1 MMSMKII
8 FFAILLVFTHSAFAK
23 TEVRFTPSTECED
36 VIVSNIDKAQKS
48 VDAAI
53 YSINNRRIVR
63 ALKKAHRRGIKLRIL
78 TDRLQAGAKSS
89 KTLDL
94 YREGIN
100 IRVNSRHKI
109 EHNKFAIFD
118 GNKVST
124 GSFNWTNPASE
135 KNSENCLLISREQ
148 KTVAAYKKR
157 FEELWRLNDKAKSES
172 WFERKERQ

>member
-1 MMSMKII
+1 MKRII
-8 FFAILLVFTHSAFAK
+8 FAILLIFAQPAHAK
-23 TEVRFTPSTECED
+23 TEVGFTPSKECED
-36 VIVSNIDKAQKS
+36 IIVYNIDHAKKS

-53 YSINNRRIVR
+53 YSINNKRIVA
-63 ALKKAHRRGIKLRIL
+63 ALKNAHRRGIKLRIL

-94 YREGIN
+94 HREGIN

-109 EHNKFAIFD
+109 EHNKFAVFD
-118 GNKVST
+118 DNKVST

-148 KTVAAYKKR
+148 KTVEAYKKR
-157 FEELWRLNDKAKSES
+157 FDILWRLNSKAKSEN
-172 WFERKERQ
+172 WFQRKERQ

>member
-1 MMSMKII
+1 MKRII
-8 FFAILLVFTHSAFAK
+8 FAISLIFSQSAYAK
-23 TEVRFTPSTECED
+23 TEVGFTPSRECED
-36 VIVSNIDKAQKS
+36 AIVYNIEHAQKS

-53 YSINNRRIVR
+53 YSINNKRIVA
-63 ALKKAHRRGIKLRIL
+63 ALKNAHRRGIKLRIL
-78 TDRLQAGAKSS
+78 TDKLQASAKSS

-94 YREGIN
+94 HREGIN

-109 EHNKFAIFD
+109 EHNKFAIYD

-148 KTVAAYKKR
+148 KTVEAYKRR
-157 FEELWRLNDKAKSES
+157 FDILWRLNGKAKSES
-172 WFERKERQ
+172 WFQRKERQ